1 MAIYTNDL
9 DFGSNNNV
17 ETDIFTQVWSQVQG
31 EYLREFDYMA
41 NCASLD
47 FSVGVSKDSV
57 TFLWSGFNDVM
68 PEYI

>member
-1 MAIYTNDL
+1 
-9 DFGSNNNV
+9 
-17 ETDIFTQVWSQVQG
+17 
-31 EYLREFDYMA
+31 MA

-68 PEYI
+68 PEYIQSSLQMLIEMENADLNQIFDQVKEDTLIGMQNSFL